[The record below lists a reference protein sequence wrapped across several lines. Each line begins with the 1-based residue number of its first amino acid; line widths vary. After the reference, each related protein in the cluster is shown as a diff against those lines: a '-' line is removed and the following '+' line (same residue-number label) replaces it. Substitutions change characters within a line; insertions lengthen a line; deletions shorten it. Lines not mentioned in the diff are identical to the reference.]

1 MQQTYN
7 AAPVLY
13 LNSLEHEGKQ
23 FIRLWYKP
31 DHRITKLLK
40 DSNVAKYSKTYKCY
54 VTHKTPEAIELLHR
68 HFQGVALVDVRYLN
82 RPKRIRPA
90 MGAVV
95 TSGNL
100 QSEPLAKLPELP
112 VVRLQPLEH
121 EGKTLIQIS
130 FPFNEP
136 IHRVLKCSSCCQW
149 LQEPRCFAVGTD
161 ATSLHQLLDDVQ
173 ATAQV
178 WLSNTMHIRDMG
190 ILRRLWEQTYEKDT
204 GYITCPLPFL
214 EKLFLLNYS
223 LSTIRTYHSLL
234 LRFLNGHRG
243 QGLEAINGFA
253 TQEINEYHRGM
264 VQSQKYS
271 FSLINQSINA
281 VKFYFHRVLG
291 RHTLDLSQI
300 ERPEKPSKLPAV
312 LSKEEVKRIL
322 QATDNLKH
330 RCMLQLLYA
339 GGLRIGEVINLKLT
353 DVQSGRNM
361 LLIRGGKGKKD
372 RTTLLSQKLLESLRA
387 YYKQY
392 RPKVWLFEG
401 QTGGQYTVESLR
413 NVFRAAREKAGI
425 KVKATPHT
433 LRHSFA
439 THLLEQGTD
448 LRYIQTLLGHRS
460 SKTTEIYTHVT
471 SYALDKIT
479 SPLDNL

>member
-1 MQQTYN
+1 
-7 AAPVLY
+7 
-13 LNSLEHEGKQ
+13 
-23 FIRLWYKP
+23 
-31 DHRITKLLK
+31 
-40 DSNVAKYSKTYKCY
+40 
-54 VTHKTPEAIELLHR
+54 
-68 HFQGVALVDVRYLN
+68 
-82 RPKRIRPA
+82 

-95 TSGNL
+95 TSGSL
-100 QSEPLAKLPELP
+100 QSEQLAKLPELP
-112 VVRLQPLEH
+112 IIRLQPLEH
-121 EGKTLIQIS
+121 EGKTLIQVS
-130 FPFNEP
+130 FPYNEL
-136 IHRVLKCSSCCQW
+136 IYKTLRRSSCYQW
-149 LQEPRCFAVGTD
+149 LVEPRCFAVGTD
-161 ATSLHQLLDDVQ
+161 AASLHQLLDDVRG
-173 ATAQV
+173 TAQV
-178 WLSNTMHIRDMG
+178 WLTNAMHIRDMG
-190 ILRRLWEQTYEKDT
+190 ILRRLWEQTYSKTTD
-204 GYITCPLPFL
+204 YITCPLPYL
-214 EKLFLLNYS
+214 EKLYLLNYS
-223 LSTIRTYHSLL
+223 LNTIRTYHSLL
-234 LRFLNGHRG
+234 LRFFNGHRG
-243 QGLEAINGFA
+243 QGLDSINGFG
-253 TQEINEYHRGM
+253 TQEINEYHRHM

-271 FSLINQSINA
+271 FSLINQSTNA

-300 ERPEKPSKLPAV
+300 ERPEKPSRLPAV
-312 LSKEEVKRIL
+312 LSKEEMKKIL
-322 QATDNLKH
+322 ESTDNLKH

-361 LLIRGGKGKKD
+361 LLIRVGKGKKD

-387 YYKQY
+387 YYKAY

-401 QTGGQYTVESLR
+401 QHGGQYTVESLR
-413 NVFRAAREKAGI
+413 NVFRAAKEKAC
-425 KVKATPHT
+425 VRTKATPHT